1 MNISE
6 KYDSS
11 QTIQT
16 DNSRFNTTIN
26 TNCPQEPLYS
36 ISNRNLRFT
45 HDEQKLYIKQS
56 TFMTDNNVQKHS

>member
-1 MNISE
+1 M
-6 KYDSS
+6 
-11 QTIQT
+11 
-16 DNSRFNTTIN
+16 IN
-26 TNCPQEPLYS
+26 ANYPQESLYS